1 MSALGLYVIMSVNN
15 TNIWTNNSEVH
26 KLLENL
32 YNERDSLCHVCDKKL
47 VCIQSL
53 WEPSTACTQVIIQ
66 NTNGFLIQRRHSTK
80 IFLRAHQE
88 HPLPNNRQRRTSLFP
103 WFSWQ
108 LRSQST
114 NVTNNGHFQTLK
126 NLGGSVTTTVLVWFT
141 TPLSFLLRNPPCCV
155 PDEEQSCQLFW
166 EKKLKMFFN
175 GTFIY
180 GQKSPRGCDPIFC
193 PLTWVLWLT
202 IKFFV

>member
-15 TNIWTNNSEVH
+15 TNIRTNNSEVH

-141 TPLSFLLRNPPCCV
+141 TPLSFLLRNPP
-155 PDEEQSCQLFW
+155 
-166 EKKLKMFFN
+166 
-175 GTFIY
+175 
-180 GQKSPRGCDPIFC
+180 
-193 PLTWVLWLT
+193 WLCT
-202 IKFFV
+202 